1 MFALRH
7 HLTRV
12 IDWFAGLVHDTIHC
26 VGWVSVICL
35 TLLYTER
42 THAAFTVSHPQ
53 VKETLH
59 QGAPQQ
65 ASVAI
70 ESNAEMSSVN
80 VQVAV
85 LDATRRIVAKQEFKE
100 KKFKAGST
108 QTFSARFA
116 TATMKAG
123 TYTIAVTIF
132 GPNWTPTFHFEDD
145 LAKFD
150 VIGVTGPAKA
160 STSPGGI

>member
-1 MFALRH
+1 MFALRNY
-7 HLTRV
+7 LIRGFNWIV
-12 IDWFAGLVHDTIHC
+12 GLVHDVTHI
-26 VGWVSVICL
+26 VGWISVICL

-53 VKETLH
+53 VKETLP
-59 QGAPQQ
+59 QGVPQQ

-85 LDATRRIVAKQEFKE
+85 LDSTRRIVAKQEFKE
-100 KKFKAGST
+100 KRFRAGAT

-116 TATMKAG
+116 TATLKAG

-150 VIGVTGPAKA
+150 VIGVVGPSKA
-160 STSPGGI
+160 STSPAGI